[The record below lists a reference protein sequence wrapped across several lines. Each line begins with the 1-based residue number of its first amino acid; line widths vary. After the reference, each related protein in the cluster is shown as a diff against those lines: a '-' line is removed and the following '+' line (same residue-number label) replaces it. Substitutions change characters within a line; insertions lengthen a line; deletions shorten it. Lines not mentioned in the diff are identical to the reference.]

1 MCFSGVKLN
10 LKDRESYSYIEEE
23 PMGKK
28 NQAGLRLFHLKLVLE

>member
-28 NQAGLRLFHLKLVLE
+28 IKADT